1 MSAVPD
7 EGAATPDPADPPVIA
22 RVPTLGTAVRSERNR
37 LGLSLRQLASLAG
50 LSASFV
56 SQLENDL
63 VHPSIPTLDRIGRQL
78 GTTAQ
83 ALIALGDPAPT
94 SVVRRGN
101 PVHPSHV
108 GVASS
113 GRARALVRGER
124 ALSALEVNGSPDE
137 FAEYFQHPGEEI
149 LYIVEGEIELDL
161 DGELIQLAAGDAVT
175 YDGLRPHRTRRRCEG
190 PTRILLVT
198 QRVPLASDE

>member
-1 MSAVPD
+1 MSAVPL
-7 EGAATPDPADPPVIA
+7 DPSGRPTDTGVSAEIS
-22 RVPTLGTAVRSERNR
+22 TLGEAVRAERSR
-37 LGLSLRQLASLAG
+37 LGITLRDLAGRSG
-50 LSASFV
+50 LSASFI
-56 SQLENDL
+56 SQLERNL
-63 VHPSIPTLDRIGRQL
+63 VHPSIPTLDRIARQL

-94 SVVRRGN
+94 SIVRRGN
-101 PVHPSHV
+101 PVHPTHT

-124 ALSALEVNGSPDE
+124 ALSALEVSGSPDE
-137 FAEYFQHPGEEI
+137 FAAYFQHPGEEV

-161 DGELIQLAAGDAVT
+161 DGELIRLSPGDAVT
-175 YDGLRPHRTRRRCEG
+175 YDGLKPHRTRRTCDA

-198 QRVPLASDE
+198 QRIQPTPDDT